1 MARASEVSP
10 SIPSS
15 SISMNDAN
23 DDATSLKIK
32 EEYVA
37 FDYFLSNLQGEGK
50 KFFDDIL
57 RELAEANARLEE
69 KGRIEREVAIDMAS
83 LENALE
89 EEQETRVSLEEKLET
104 IEESH
109 NELNS
114 KLIKERDRALAK
126 YKKLK
131 KEEVEFGVG
140 HDKLTEKLERL
151 DMAHK
156 ALESEHSSLGESYE

>member
-1 MARASEVSP
+1 
-10 SIPSS
+10 
-15 SISMNDAN
+15 MNDAN
-23 DDATSLKIK
+23 DDASSLKIK
-32 EEYVA
+32 EEFVA

-89 EEQETRVSLEEKLET
+89 EEQETRVSLEETLET

-114 KLIKERDRALAK
+114 QLIKERDRDRK
-126 YKKLK
+126 S
-131 KEEVEFGVG
+131 VV
-140 HDKLTEKLERL
+140 
-151 DMAHK
+151 
-156 ALESEHSSLGESYE
+156 